1 MTVTMKDSLLV
12 FIICQGGILR
22 IVCPPFLQFK
32 QIRVDFWYL
41 LNLTYQID
49 KNSRAEN
56 IQYRNQIHHKS
67 NLKCELIPNSEG
79 PCSSEDSVSYIS
91 MTSFY
96 ACRENTIMYNS
107 LVLG

>member
-1 MTVTMKDSLLV
+1 MKVSLLL

-22 IVCPPFLQFK
+22 IVCSTFLQFK
-32 QIRVDFWYL
+32 QIRLDFWYL
-41 LNLTYQID
+41 LYLTYQIN
-49 KNSRAEN
+49 KNSRAKN

-91 MTSFY
+91 MTSFC
-96 ACRENTIMYNS
+96 ACRENTMKYNS
-107 LVLG
+107 SVLG